1 MACPDCGE
9 LKFVPFRC
17 KSRFCPTCGNK
28 YNLQR
33 SFHMSCKLIRC
44 VHRHCVFT
52 IPKELR
58 PFFLN
63 DRSLL
68 NCLFHSVR
76 DVVLRMFY
84 KQNKSENFTPGFIC
98 VLHTFDMDLK
108 WNPHIH
114 ALISEGGAGNSI
126 FWRPMKHFDYTF
138 LRNAFRKVL
147 LERLTNS
154 IGKSFIPVKNKIYK
168 DHADGFYVR
177 AKPNLCTPDV
187 TIKYISRYLR
197 RPVIVTSRI
206 DHYDGESV
214 TFHCTRHED
223 NKTVSECTPAL
234 DFINVSLPRKNV
246 LSYDI

>member
-1 MACPDCGE
+1 MSNILQTIFLDHYEHLIYELHPRTSVIENVNKMIHCGDPSFGGAFLACPDCGE

-84 KQNKSENFTPGFIC
+84 KQNKSEN
-98 VLHTFDMDLK
+98 
-108 WNPHIH
+108 
-114 ALISEGGAGNSI
+114 
-126 FWRPMKHFDYTF
+126 
-138 LRNAFRKVL
+138 
-147 LERLTNS
+147 
-154 IGKSFIPVKNKIYK
+154 
-168 DHADGFYVR
+168 
-177 AKPNLCTPDV
+177 CTPDV
-187 TIKYISRYLR
+187 TIKYISRYLG
-197 RPVIVTSRI
+197 RPVIATSRI

-214 TFHCTRHED
+214 TFHYTRHED
-223 NKTVSECTPAL
+223 NKTVSECIPAL
-234 DFINVSLPRKNV
+234 DFIKICFWQPIASMVITQSVISSSFNSFGISLISFVFSPTF
-246 LSYDI
+246 S

>member
-84 KQNKSENFTPGFIC
+84 KQNKSEN
-98 VLHTFDMDLK
+98 
-108 WNPHIH
+108 
-114 ALISEGGAGNSI
+114 
-126 FWRPMKHFDYTF
+126 
-138 LRNAFRKVL
+138 
-147 LERLTNS
+147 
-154 IGKSFIPVKNKIYK
+154 
-168 DHADGFYVR
+168 
-177 AKPNLCTPDV
+177 CTPDV
-187 TIKYISRYLR
+187 TIKYISRYLG
-197 RPVIVTSRI
+197 RPVIATSRI

-214 TFHCTRHED
+214 TFHYTRHED
-223 NKTVSECTPAL
+223 NKTVSECIPAL
-234 DFINVSLPRKNV
+234 DFIKICFWQPIASMVITQSVISSSFNSFGISLISFVFSPTF
-246 LSYDI
+246 S